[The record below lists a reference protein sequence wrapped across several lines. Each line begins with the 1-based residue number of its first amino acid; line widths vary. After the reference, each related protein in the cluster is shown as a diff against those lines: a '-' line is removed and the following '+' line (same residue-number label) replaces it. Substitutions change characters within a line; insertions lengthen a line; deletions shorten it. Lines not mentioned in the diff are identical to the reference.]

1 MNPDLNSI
9 NNVFAKMD
17 SNDWGITGDLKWGF
31 FFFSSE
37 KGYLDQIFLELKE
50 HSYVVENIYQNENHE
65 WILQVSKIEVLEPEK
80 LYRRCLAFNQLAETY
95 NAYFDG
101 WDVGNSV

>member
-9 NNVFAKMD
+9 NDIFAKMD
-17 SNDWGITGDLKWGF
+17 SNGWDISGNLKWGF

-37 KGYLDQIFLELKE
+37 KGCLDKIFLELKE
-50 HSYVVENIYQNENHE
+50 YSYLVENIHQIENHE
-65 WILQVSKIEVLEPEK
+65 SILHASKIEVLEPEK
-80 LYRRCLAFNQLAETY
+80 LYRRCLAFNQLAEAY

-101 WDVGNSV
+101 CDVGKSV